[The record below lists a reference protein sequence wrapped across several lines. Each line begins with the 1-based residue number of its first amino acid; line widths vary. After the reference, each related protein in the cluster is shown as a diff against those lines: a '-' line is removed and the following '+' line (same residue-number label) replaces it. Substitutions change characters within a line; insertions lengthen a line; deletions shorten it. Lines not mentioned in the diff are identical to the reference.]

1 MITGLSKR
9 VTQVWFQNYRARQK
23 TIFGQEKVVDMEA
36 HQLGVQVK
44 WVLSPYQ
51 VTVQGQGVVPNI
63 LVDLAQGLTFGDSG

>member
-23 TIFGQEKVVDMEA
+23 SIFGQEKEVDMEA

-44 WVLSPYQ
+44 WVQPPYRSQ
-51 VTVQGQGVVPNI
+51 SRVKEWSRTYW
-63 LVDLAQGLTFGDSG
+63 LTWLRA

>member
-23 TIFGQEKVVDMEA
+23 SIFGQEKEVDMEA

-44 WVLSPYQ
+44 WVQPHTGHSP
-51 VTVQGQGVVPNI
+51 GSR
-63 LVDLAQGLTFGDSG
+63 SGPEHIG